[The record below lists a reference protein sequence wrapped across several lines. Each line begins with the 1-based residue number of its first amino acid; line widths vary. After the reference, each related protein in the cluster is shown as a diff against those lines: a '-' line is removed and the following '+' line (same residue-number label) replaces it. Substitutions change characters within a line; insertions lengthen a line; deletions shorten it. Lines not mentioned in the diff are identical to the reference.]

1 MSKISID
8 NEEYKFDDLSD
19 KARSYAEHCY
29 YLQRKIVNAQKDL
42 EQLVTAKNTY
52 YNALKQEL
60 EAPQAAE

>member
-1 MSKISID
+1 MSKITI
-8 NEEYKFDDLSD
+8 NNQEYKLDDLSE
-19 KARSYAEHCY
+19 KARSYAEHCHD
-29 YLQRKIVNAQKDL
+29 LQKKIVNVQKDL